1 MSLSLWTRL
10 FNWRKIRYAPV
21 PKVLFATIADS
32 APSVVQA
39 ASVDTLITA
48 RFQAFE
54 GTVTPSV
61 SGLPSGVSG
70 AFTPTTLG
78 AGVNT
83 TTLRLTAT
91 GGATPVVGDAFMV
104 TLTPAD
110 TTVPVV
116 TLNCAC
122 TVVASVSA
130 SISISATPTS
140 TSALQGEA
148 DTSSTVTLVR
158 TAYTG
163 DVTLAA
169 SGLPSGATA
178 TFNPNPLTGGVLTSI
193 VTVTNDVA
201 ASTVTNDAW
210 TITASGSGVTDATQ
224 AMTHTITSP
233 NVTRG
238 VPNYTGAIKY
248 DLMAYA
254 DEAAL
259 DAVVTNSASKTV
271 MLTKMYGMS
280 TDSRLLGRTS
290 VTRAKT
296 HNGHPVLDAYIKNSS
311 APNVAYSSPPYI
323 TSYFSNP
330 GVNSVVAY
338 VAVKFDAGWTTTGSA
353 TGPGIGQTYKLW
365 ALGFNGANGRVG
377 IEYTGGSGFSM
388 VGAPTSASIV
398 LPSSYTNNLTGL
410 TVSQVPGAY
419 GSGAASGKPYSTP
432 TLWAAGGTACFLIE
446 VIRVSS
452 TTMRQRFWT
461 WEFGSEPTAGPMV
474 DVSFTLV
481 SGTLP
486 TVDRINLGENFG
498 QPIASRYAPDPCYH
512 GWAEWGVWD
521 YDTHPDPCG
530 VN

>member
-1 MSLSLWTRL
+1 MNLTAFLRFLSGKKLRRT
-10 FNWRKIRYAPV
+10 APQ
-21 PKVLFATIADS
+21 KMLYATIDNA
-32 APSVVQA
+32 APSVVQG
-39 ASVDTLITA
+39 ASVDVLLTG
-48 RFQAFE
+48 RFVSFE
-54 GTVTPSV
+54 GSV
-61 SGLPSGVSG
+61 ALAVNGLPSGVSG
-70 AFTPTTLG
+70 AFTPTALG

-83 TTLRLTAT
+83 STLRLTAT
-91 GGATPVVGDAFMV
+91 GGASTVTNDAFTI

-110 TTVPVV
+110 TTVPAV
-116 TLNCAC
+116 TLNCTC
-122 TVVASVSA
+122 TVTASVSPSITVSA
-130 SISISATPTS
+130 SPTS
-140 TSALQGEA
+140 TSALQGET
-148 DTSSTVTLVR
+148 DTTTVTITR
-158 TAYTG
+158 TAFTG
-163 DVTLAA
+163 DITLSA
-169 SGLPSGATA
+169 SGLPTGASVVFA
-178 TFNPNPLTGGVLTSI
+178 PNPLTGATLQSI
-193 VTVTNDVA
+193 ATVTNTVGA
-201 ASTVTNDAW
+201 TPVTNDAW
-210 TITASGSGVTDATQ
+210 TIAADGSGVSQQTQ

-238 VPNYTGAIKY
+238 VPNYTGAIKH

-254 DEAAL
+254 NEAAL

-271 MLTKMYGMS
+271 MLTKMYGMAA
-280 TDSRLLGRTS
+280 DSRLLNRTS
-290 VTRAKT
+290 VSRAKT
-296 HNGHPVLDAYIKNSS
+296 HNGHPVLDAYIVNSS

-330 GVNSVVAY
+330 GVQSVVAY
-338 VAVKFDAGWTTTGSA
+338 VAVKFDAGWTTRGSA
-353 TGPGIGQTYKLW
+353 TGAGIGQTYKLW

-398 LPSSYTNNLTGL
+398 LPSSYTNNLTSQ
-410 TVSQVPGAY
+410 TVNQAPGAY
-419 GSGAASGKPYSTP
+419 GAGAASGKPYSTD

-498 QPIASRYAPDPCYH
+498 QPLASRYAPDPCYH

-521 YDTHPDPCG
+521 YDTYPNPCG